1 MFQGTETTSFT
12 SDYRVSE
19 GGNLVAGTL
28 DSISCVGNFLA
39 APLTSIATAC
49 TDRRLITLAPSQS
62 GDFDMKRLALVAAV
76 LALAACTKKDEA
88 PVDTGAAMAPAPAAM
103 DTGMKMM
110 DSTAMTDTT
119 KKDTTAM
126 ADTTKKTKK

>member
-1 MFQGTETTSFT
+1 
-12 SDYRVSE
+12 
-19 GGNLVAGTL
+19 
-28 DSISCVGNFLA
+28 
-39 APLTSIATAC
+39 
-49 TDRRLITLAPSQS
+49 
-62 GDFDMKRLALVAAV
+62 MKRLALVAAV

-110 DSTAMTDTT
+110 DSTAMTDTA

-126 ADTTKKTKK
+126 ADTTKKKK